1 MYSTS
6 MSAKKPLSDN
16 DVHDRLHDAIKALGH
31 DTCLTPL
38 GTATMAA
45 ALTTLVN
52 LQGCLLIASERGDRN
67 NGAIID
73 RNGL

>member
-1 MYSTS
+1 
-6 MSAKKPLSDN
+6 MSKKKPLSDN
-16 DVHDRLHDAIKALGH
+16 DVHDRLHDAIQALGH
-31 DTCLTPL
+31 DACLTPL

-52 LQGCLLIASERGDRN
+52 LQGCLLIAAERGDRN

-73 RNGL
+73 PNAL

>member
-1 MYSTS
+1 
-6 MSAKKPLSDN
+6 MSRKKPLSDN
-16 DVHDRLHDAIKALGH
+16 DVHDRLHDAIQALGQ

-45 ALTTLVN
+45 ALSALVN
-52 LQGCLLIASERGDRN
+52 LQGCLLIAAERGDRN

-73 RNGL
+73 PNAL